1 MQSGFHP
8 LTIGALI
15 LLGTPKLLVEGVA
28 GSGKTLL
35 AVQRALDSAS
45 QGLEADAVVVIDLPG
60 RDSRAMA
67 FAELYVGFSRAK
79 HLLQLHTRA
88 RDTYDW
94 LSSL

>member
-1 MQSGFHP
+1 M
-8 LTIGALI
+8 AR
-15 LLGTPKLLVEGVA
+15 LLGTKLTRNIDDWHLNKA
-28 GSGKTLL
+28 PLFSTITSFK
-35 AVQRALDSAS
+35 
-45 QGLEADAVVVIDLPG
+45 GLEADAVVVIDLPG

-88 RDTYDW
+88 RDTFEW

>member
-1 MQSGFHP
+1 M
-8 LTIGALI
+8 
-15 LLGTPKLLVEGVA
+15 A

-35 AVQRALDSAS
+35 AVQRTLDSAS

-79 HLLQLHTRA
+79 HLLHLHTRA
-88 RDTYDW
+88 SDTYEW
-94 LSSL
+94 LTT